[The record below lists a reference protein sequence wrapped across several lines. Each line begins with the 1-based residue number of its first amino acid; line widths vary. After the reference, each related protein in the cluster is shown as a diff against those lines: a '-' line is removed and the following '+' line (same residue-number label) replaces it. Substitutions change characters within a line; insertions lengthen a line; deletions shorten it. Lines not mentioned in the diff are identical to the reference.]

1 MLLLLLQRQTLES
14 TAAAAAAYLLLLLLP
29 LSCFGSFHYS
39 CMWHAVAAG
48 GLRWLVN
55 RRMRLQMLSSLLP
68 LLEHRY
74 CYY

>member
-39 CMWHAVAAG
+39 CMWHVAVVVAAVG
-48 GLRWLVN
+48 GCCTIWVLLVAVGWLTVGAAAG
-55 RRMRLQMLSSLLP
+55 L
-68 LLEHRY
+68 
-74 CYY
+74 